1 MNMHFTPYVQAGLD
15 ELARD
20 TGCSPETLVNDML
33 TERLSEQAEIRQ
45 TLDRRFDDIE
55 SGRVALIP
63 GDQVRARMRERSEA
77 HRAKHGE

>member
-1 MNMHFTPYVQAGLD
+1 
-15 ELARD
+15 
-20 TGCSPETLVNDML
+20 ML

-77 HRAKHGE
+77 YRAKHGE